1 MKKVYFDRDEKRW
14 ILEDL
19 DDLYSFKY
27 IDIATNEEHSAILSW
42 HKTVDRESIKISGDE
57 RLYGAEIMGE
67 EYLFVESYEEGR
79 FFLDAI
85 DSFHLERLV
94 RDHNF
99 VFVGETLNK
108 QP

>member
-1 MKKVYFDRDEKRW
+1 MKKVYFDADEKRW

-19 DDLYSFKY
+19 EDLYSFKY

-42 HKTVDRESIKISGDE
+42 HKNVDRGQINISDDD

-67 EYLFVESYEEGR
+67 EYLFVESYEEGK
-79 FFLDAI
+79 FFLDAL

-99 VFVGETLNK
+99 IFVGETLNK
-108 QP
+108 G

>member
-1 MKKVYFDRDEKRW
+1 MKKVYFDREEKRW

-79 FFLDAI
+79 FFLDAL
-85 DSFHLERLV
+85 DQFGLEKLC
-94 RDHNF
+94 RDHDF
-99 VFVGETLNK
+99 VFVGEALNK
-108 QP
+108 